1 MYRRDS
7 EHFGA
12 RDERFLTE
20 EAERP
25 LPYTADALAEAQ
37 ADDMLRHEEGDGMLY
52 STDSEEDCVQ
62 LSSMAASNGEADLVA
77 RLGEE
82 VADLVEN
89 DQTIVLA
96 QGGDGGR
103 GNAFIPRRRARQ
115 ARYKGLLFVPSWSP
129 SVATHIARH
138 LRWRKGANISSTY
151 LIFHCLE
158 FDTDLTS
165 PTS

>member
-1 MYRRDS
+1 MYRRDP

-12 RDERFLTE
+12 RDERLLTE

-37 ADDMLRHEEGDGMLY
+37 ADDILREEGDRMLY

-62 LSSMAASNGEADLVA
+62 LSSLAASNGEADLVA

-115 ARYKGLLFVPSWSP
+115 ARYKGLIFVPSWSP
-129 SVATHIARH
+129 RIAIQIARH
-138 LRWRKGANISSTY
+138 LRWRKGANISISLTCY
-151 LIFHCLE
+151 CLE
-158 FDTDLTS
+158 FDTGLTS
-165 PTS
+165 PPP